1 MPTTVVGSMQGGEL
15 DAAPGGIAWIDD
27 GLSLHVRTALSRPG
41 HTLRASRSTQFKHLD
56 VGLDPHGRTVATVA
70 ECRSGHPC
78 AWLSV
83 PVSTGRR
90 SALPV
95 TAPPDCRVVSVARWR
110 TRTAMGVSC
119 RTPRSTNVVVA
130 QDGRLQRLAFDDYS
144 NGVRAAPVVDLRDN
158 LLIADLH
165 GDGYDDI
172 WAMRLGRHPCRRL
185 LDVADSEGD
194 TWMDA
199 AMARIT
205 PKGQVLWAFQ
215 NSYFDAGSTWG
226 NVDTVR
232 ADCKTSERYVLPD
245 GFPDM
250 MTIVGTKLV
259 RENQGMLTSE
269 QLITVPPPL
278 WAIDNPFGD

>member
-1 MPTTVVGSMQGGEL
+1 VVEPGSRLAVAVFDNATIPGNDDIDLRGATANQVDCGAGFDTVQAQPPFRIWGDCEQVNGVTWMPTTVVGSMQGGEL

-130 QDGRLQRLAFDDYS
+130 QDGRLQRLANTTRRTS
-144 NGVRAAPVVDLRDN
+144 AATAWIPESF
-158 LLIADLH
+158 
-165 GDGYDDI
+165 
-172 WAMRLGRHPCRRL
+172 GRPAAISSVSQRSSKKALPARRSAKPTARRL
-185 LDVADSEGD
+185 
-194 TWMDA
+194 
-199 AMARIT
+199 
-205 PKGQVLWAFQ
+205 
-215 NSYFDAGSTWG
+215 AGVTAS
-226 NVDTVR
+226 
-232 ADCKTSERYVLPD
+232 AS
-245 GFPDM
+245 
-250 MTIVGTKLV
+250 
-259 RENQGMLTSE
+259 
-269 QLITVPPPL
+269 
-278 WAIDNPFGD
+278 